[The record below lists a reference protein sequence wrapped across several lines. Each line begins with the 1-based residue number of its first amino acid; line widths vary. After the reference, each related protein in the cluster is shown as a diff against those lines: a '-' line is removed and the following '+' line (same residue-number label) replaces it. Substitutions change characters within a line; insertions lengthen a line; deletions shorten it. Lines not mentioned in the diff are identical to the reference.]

1 MKIQFMKDDSA
12 YALKKYMKYAKNHYT
27 DDNVDWIKS
36 ITNNDDNFG
45 ILKKEFDD
53 FELIISDKPE
63 KDDIENM
70 KIIYDSLKNLT
81 DSQASDE
88 RLWAGLSHTKFWNYM
103 QKRWPLPN
111 DSDKWEKH
119 ILQHYFFTHGLR
131 SILLN
136 GIARLWW
143 YARLT
148 YDETN
153 IANPYELTEYMAKD
167 INGKAY
173 MLFGS
178 NFSNNRRLQRLFL
191 YTIKKYEEDNNFVL
205 TREDF
210 NQMRRKVVL
219 WSGKTLIDA
228 ITDERFTEKLT
239 LELNKLNKLKRQDN

>member
-1 MKIQFMKDDSA
+1 MKIQFMKDDSV
-12 YALKKYMKYAKNHYT
+12 YALKKYIKYAKKHYN
-27 DDNVDWIKS
+27 DDNIDWIKS
-36 ITNNDDNFG
+36 ITNNEDNFG
-45 ILKKEFDD
+45 IFKKDFDD

-88 RLWAGLSHTKFWNYM
+88 RLWSGLSHTKFWNYM

-111 DSDKWEKH
+111 EPEKWEKH
-119 ILQHYFFTHGLR
+119 ILQHYFFAHGAR
-131 SILLN
+131 STVLN
-136 GIARLWW
+136 GLARLWW

-153 IANPYELTEYMAKD
+153 IDNPYELTEYMAKD

-178 NFSNNRRLQRLFL
+178 NFSRNRDIQRLFL
-191 YTIKKYEEDNNFVL
+191 YTIKNYEEQHGLVL
-205 TREDF
+205 SREEF
-210 NQMRRKVVL
+210 GELRKQVVL
-219 WSGKTLIDA
+219 WSGKLVIDVVDKE
-228 ITDERFTEKLT
+228 ILKNKIIKEIERMISS
-239 LELNKLNKLKRQDN
+239 R

>member
-1 MKIQFMKDDSA
+1 MKIQFMKDDSV
-12 YALKKYMKYAKNHYT
+12 YALKKYIKYAKKHYN
-27 DDNVDWIKS
+27 DDNIDWIKS
-36 ITNNDDNFG
+36 ITNNEDNFG
-45 ILKKEFDD
+45 ILKKDFDD

-111 DSDKWEKH
+111 EPEKWQKH
-119 ILQHYFFTHGLR
+119 ILQHYFFAHGAR
-131 SILLN
+131 STVLN
-136 GIARLWW
+136 GLARLWW

-153 IANPYELTEYMAKD
+153 IDNPYELTEYMAKD

-178 NFSNNRRLQRLFL
+178 NFSRNRDIQRLFL
-191 YTIKKYEEDNNFVL
+191 YTIKNYEEQHGLVL
-205 TREDF
+205 SREEF
-210 NQMRRKVVL
+210 GELRKQVVL
-219 WSGKTLIDA
+219 WSGKLVID
-228 ITDERFTEKLT
+228 IVDKEILKNKIIKEIERMISS
-239 LELNKLNKLKRQDN
+239 R